1 MANDTRR
8 SSRLTGVGVILVLL
22 LGAAPYALAQQDQV
36 PPDPLA
42 SGKKGTKGPPRV
54 PDSSEFDRRA
64 AEMCVALADVK
75 LASEYAASVLRKSFG
90 FHDQSVSRALHAAHE
105 SFKQAR
111 TRMLAGPD
119 ESRRRVAAEITRSGT
134 AVDRYIELVTKS
146 IASAQ
151 SKNSWAGE
159 PSDLFAQAV
168 AVEPSMSWSD
178 DAWRVLRSSVVFS
191 AALPADERVRLG
203 LAKDAAGF
211 DLGVGVLHS
220 ETNKLLLVRK
230 GGLAGKL
237 GFEAGDQIASV
248 DGKAVKSIWEFQQL
262 LLASAGQRI
271 EVEVE
276 RQGKKRV
283 RKIRVPDQLAPPA
296 AGDQR

>member
-1 MANDTRR
+1 MANNTRR
-8 SSRLTGVGVILVLL
+8 PSGLTGVGVILALV
-22 LGAAPYALAQQDQV
+22 LGAAPCALAQQDPP
-36 PPDPLA
+36 PPDPRP
-42 SGKKGTKGPPRV
+42 SGNRPTKGPRV

-75 LASEYAASVLRKSFG
+75 LASEYAALVLRKSFG
-90 FHDQSVSRALHAAHE
+90 FHDQSVSRALHASHE

-111 TRMLAGPD
+111 TRMIAGPD

-191 AALPADERVRLG
+191 TALPSDERARLG

-220 ETNKLLLVRK
+220 DTSRLLLVRK

-262 LLASAGQRI
+262 LLASAGQRL